1 MWLPYSLPPC
11 HAMARR
17 KYGATREK
25 EENPKNLV
33 PINADHSFYFKSTML
48 GTTETLRFNIIPNTH

>member
-1 MWLPYSLPPC
+1 
-11 HAMARR
+11 MARR